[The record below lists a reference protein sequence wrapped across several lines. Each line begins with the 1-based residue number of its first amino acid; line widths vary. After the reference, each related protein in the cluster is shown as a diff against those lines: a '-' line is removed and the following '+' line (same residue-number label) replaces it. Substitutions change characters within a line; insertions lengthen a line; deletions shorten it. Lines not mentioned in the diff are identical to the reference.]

1 VRASAAWGTKTG
13 HRVLFRAWWVEKFI
27 DDVRRD
33 SGECIEMSLGN
44 LGDLG
49 NLDLGQLQQY
59 LPNLDFPASREE
71 VASTVQSNDA
81 PQEVVDRIRNSGKDT
96 FNSADEVLQAVQG
109 KL

>member
-1 VRASAAWGTKTG
+1 
-13 HRVLFRAWWVEKFI
+13 
-27 DDVRRD
+27 
-33 SGECIEMSLGN
+33 MSLGN

-59 LPNLDFPASREE
+59 LPNLDFPASKEE
-71 VASTVQSNDA
+71 VVSTAQSNDA
-81 PQEVVDRIRNSGKDT
+81 PQEVVDRIRNSGEES